1 MNTFLLGL
9 KFVFLYNIAL
19 LLQYNI
25 ISVCIIELM
34 NDEDLRQ
41 NASIASGLNSSDF
54 SLADFSYQNNVV
66 QQTMLQHLTYTH
78 FTGVTVSPLISTLN

>member
-1 MNTFLLGL
+1 MD
-9 KFVFLYNIAL
+9 
-19 LLQYNI
+19 
-25 ISVCIIELM
+25 
-34 NDEDLRQ
+34 DEALRQ

-78 FTGVTVSPLISTLN
+78 FTGVTVSPLISTLNKFDFLLQLRFLGNEM